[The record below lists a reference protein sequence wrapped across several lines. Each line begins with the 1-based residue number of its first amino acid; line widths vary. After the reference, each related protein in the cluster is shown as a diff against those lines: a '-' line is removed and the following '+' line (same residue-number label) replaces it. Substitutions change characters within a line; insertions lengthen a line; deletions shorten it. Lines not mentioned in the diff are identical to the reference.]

1 MILLIDNYDSFSY
14 NLYQLVGS
22 IDPDIQVIRNDQLT
36 VSQIEALA
44 PERIILSPGPG
55 KPSNAGV
62 CEDVIRALGGKIPI
76 LGVCLGHQ
84 AICEV
89 YGATV
94 SYAKQLMH
102 GKQSAVTIDTTSP
115 LFRGLPA
122 TIQAARYHSLA
133 AVADTIPDV
142 LQVIATTADGEVMA
156 VQHRDFPI
164 YGLQFHPESIL
175 TPMGDIIL
183 KNFLKGNGNIMIT
196 QATEKLEAKQPL
208 TYEESYAVMDEIM
221 SGNTTQ
227 DQTAAF
233 LKAMAAKGET
243 ITEITACADGMRAH
257 ATPLKPAYPVLE
269 IVGTGGDGSNSFN
282 ISSTSSIVLAAG
294 GVKVAKHG
302 NRAASSRSGAADC
315 LEALGVNLDQPPQLA
330 EKLLNEVGVCFLFAQ
345 KYHTSMKYVAPVR
358 KALGI
363 RTIFNLLGPL
373 TNPASPTYFVLG
385 VAASEMLEPMADV
398 LAGLGVK
405 KGVVVHNVAGMD
417 ECATCDVTEVCEFEN
432 GQKRRYELT
441 PEEFGFTACDKAAL
455 VGGTPEENA
464 QITRS
469 ILAGEQGPR
478 RDTVLLNAG
487 CGFYVSGKA
496 DSIAQGIQ
504 LAAQA
509 IDSGK
514 ALETLEKFVAVSQ
527 G

>member
-14 NLYQLVGS
+14 NLYQLIGS
-22 IDPDIQVIRNDQLT
+22 IDPDIRVVRNDQLT
-36 VSQIEALA
+36 VEQVGALA
-44 PERIILSPGPG
+44 PDYIILSPGPG
-55 KPSNAGV
+55 KPSDAGI
-62 CEDVIRALGGKIPI
+62 CEDVIRTYAGKIPM

-89 YGATV
+89 FGATV
-94 SYAKQLMH
+94 SYAKELMH
-102 GKQSAVTIDTTSP
+102 GKQSAVTVDTGCP
-115 LFRGLPA
+115 IFAGLPQ

-133 AVADTIPDV
+133 AVADTIPDT
-142 LQVIATTADGEVMA
+142 LQVVATTADGEVMA
-156 VQHRDFPI
+156 VQHRDYPV

-183 KNFLKGNGNIMIT
+183 KNFLKGKGVKMI
-196 QATEKLEAKQPL
+196 QDATKLLQEKQSL
-208 TYEESYAVMDEIM
+208 TYDQAYAVMDEIM

-227 DQTAAF
+227 DETAEF
-233 LKAMAAKGET
+233 LKAMAAKGEN
-243 ITEITACADGMRAH
+243 ITEITACADGMRSH
-257 ATPLKPAYPVLE
+257 ATPIKPAYPVLE
-269 IVGTGGDGSNSFN
+269 IVGTGGDGANSFN
-282 ISSTSSIVLAAG
+282 ISSTSAIVLAAG

-315 LEALGVNLDQPPQLA
+315 LEALGVNLDQPPQKA
-330 EKLLNEVGVCFLFAQ
+330 EKLLDEVGVCFLFAQ

-363 RTIFNLLGPL
+363 RTIFNVLGPL

-385 VAASEMLEPMADV
+385 VASEDMLEPLADV
-398 LAGLGVK
+398 LAGLGVQ
-405 KGVVVHNVAGMD
+405 KGVVVYNQSKMD
-417 ECATCDVTEVCEFEN
+417 ECATCAPTEVCEFGGGEK
-432 GQKRRYELT
+432 KRYTIT
-441 PEEFGFTACDKAAL
+441 PEQFGFTACDKAAL

-464 QITRS
+464 QITRD
-469 ILAGEQGPR
+469 ILSGKAGPQ

-496 DSIAQGIQ
+496 DSIAQGIE

-514 ALETLEKFVAVSQ
+514 ALETLEKFVKVSQ
-527 G
+527 E